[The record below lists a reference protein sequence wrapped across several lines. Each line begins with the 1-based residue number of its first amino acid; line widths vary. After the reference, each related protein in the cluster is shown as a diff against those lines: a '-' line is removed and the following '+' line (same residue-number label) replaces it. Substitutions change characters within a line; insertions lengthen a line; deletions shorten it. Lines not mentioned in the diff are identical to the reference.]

1 MFRSLNATGA
11 DGDNHETL
19 KASDQIIS
27 TASCTTNCLAPVAKV
42 LNDKFGIKQGSMTT
56 VHAYTNDQTLS
67 DVYHSD
73 IYRARSAT
81 HSIIPPKTGPARA
94 VSLVLPKL
102 QGKNDGLPV

>member
-42 LNDKFGIKQGSMTT
+42 LNDKFGIEQGSMTT

-73 IYRARSAT
+73 IYRSEERRVG
-81 HSIIPPKTGPARA
+81 KECR
-94 VSLVLPKL
+94 L
-102 QGKNDGLPV
+102 QWCAHPRKKKRRTQY